1 MTLDPT
7 TKKAALFSGLLHLST
22 LLFLILGVLFS
33 NLFARDE
40 EPYIFEMVALPE
52 SIEAFEPETFEPL
65 PEVSLDIEEFA
76 EPEFIPVEE
85 PPLKPFEQP
94 KPKLVQ
100 EKPKPKIITYDE
112 FVKQHEKPEPEFI
125 PVEEP
130 TLKPVGQPKPKPVQE
145 KPKPKIIT
153 YDEFVKQ
160 HGKPEP
166 PAEMPKPKPKRA
178 RPIDT
183 LKIEKN
189 LRQSIMSVPEL
200 SLTTSS
206 VAEDTDAMRVWRSL
220 LAGRLDAL
228 WKQSETQGTAGRS
241 VKVSFYISAGGA
253 ISSVR
258 VVQSSGI
265 GELDSIGVSTVHRLG
280 NFQPPPSGSGET
292 VMVLFKVE

>member
-52 SIEAFEPETFEPL
+52 TIEAFEPETFEPL

-85 PPLKPFEQP
+85 PPLKPFE
-94 KPKLVQ
+94 
-100 EKPKPKIITYDE
+100 
-112 FVKQHEKPEPEFI
+112 
-125 PVEEP
+125 
-130 TLKPVGQPKPKPVQE
+130 QPKPKPVQE

-183 LKIEKN
+183 SKIEKN

-265 GELDSIGVSTVHRLG
+265 GELDSIGVNTVHRLG